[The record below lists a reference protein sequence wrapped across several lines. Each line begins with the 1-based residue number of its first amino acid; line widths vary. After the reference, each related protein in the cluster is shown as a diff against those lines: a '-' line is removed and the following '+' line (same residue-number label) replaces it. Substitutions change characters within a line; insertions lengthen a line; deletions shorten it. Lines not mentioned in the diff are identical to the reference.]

1 MLVLNRNINEEIK
14 IGDEITVKILNVQG
28 GQVRVGIDAPRHVP
42 VHREEIYEL
51 IRLERN
57 QRSKYRDD
65 ENCERAAEARNAG
78 KLR

>member
-42 VHREEIYEL
+42 VHREEIYER

-57 QRSKYRDD
+57 QR
-65 ENCERAAEARNAG
+65 N
-78 KLR
+78 